1 MKKTLLTERFQQL
14 AGIKPL
20 YTLDEQE
27 ESNFQ
32 NAMST
37 AGEEGKKYIAKA
49 KELLVKANTGG
60 KKMISQIQSSPQYQ
74 KIEAEIKKE
83 LATGKKSEA
92 IVSTLLDI
100 LSKAAKIASSPL
112 STEKKRTQLQGL
124 LKTITI
130 IPGAMAIYGIV
141 TGLLNFFPFV
151 DIPTTDPGAAVGYLG
166 IIVSLRI
173 MLYFYQLFGSDKTTS
188 EQVDNF
194 DFVDDNEEQIILNLI
209 SGDE

>member
-20 YTLDEQE
+20 YTLDEE

-49 KELLVKANTGG
+49 KELLGQANTGG

-100 LSKAAKIASSPL
+100 LSKAAKIAASPI
-112 STEKKRTQLQGL
+112 STKERRTQLQNI
-124 LKTITI
+124 LKTIQI
-130 IPGAMAIYGIV
+130 VPGAMAIYGIV
-141 TGLLNFFPFV
+141 TGLLNYIPFV
-151 DIPTTDPGAAVGYLG
+151 ELPTTDPGAAVGYLG
-166 IIVSLRI
+166 IVVTLRLTLSLYS
-173 MLYFYQLFGSDKTTS
+173 MFGSDKTTS

>member
-1 MKKTLLTERFQQL
+1 
-14 AGIKPL
+14 
-20 YTLDEQE
+20 
-27 ESNFQ
+27 
-32 NAMST
+32 MST

-49 KELLVKANTGG
+49 KELLGQANTGG

-100 LSKAAKIASSPL
+100 LSKAAKIAASPI
-112 STEKKRTQLQGL
+112 STKERRTQLQNI
-124 LKTITI
+124 LKTIQI
-130 IPGAMAIYGIV
+130 VPGAMAIYGIV
-141 TGLLNFFPFV
+141 TGLLNYIPFV
-151 DIPTTDPGAAVGYLG
+151 ELPTTDPGAAVGYLG
-166 IIVSLRI
+166 IVVTLRLTLSLYS
-173 MLYFYQLFGSDKTTS
+173 MFGSDKTTS